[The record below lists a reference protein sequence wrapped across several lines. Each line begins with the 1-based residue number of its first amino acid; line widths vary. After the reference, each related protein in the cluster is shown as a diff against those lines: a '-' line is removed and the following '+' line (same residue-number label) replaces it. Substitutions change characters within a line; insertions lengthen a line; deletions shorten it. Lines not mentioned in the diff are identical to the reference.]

1 MKVGIELTVRRV
13 RDVMTEPVVFLDA
26 RHSPDEAWEVL
37 HAHGISGAPVIGARG
52 RVIGMITRSDLA
64 DPRRRSA
71 SSTVQSM
78 ATRVIYAVRADDP
91 VMHAVRL
98 MLDESIHR
106 ALVVND
112 DGTIAGI
119 VAPTDILRALTRG
132 EDVSDQTSV
141 SYIDLRR
148 HD

>member
-37 HAHGISGAPVIGARG
+37 HAHGISGAPVIGAKG
-52 RVIGMITRSDLA
+52 RVIGMVTRSDLA
-64 DPRRRSA
+64 DPRRRSS
-71 SSTVQSM
+71 SSTVESI

-119 VAPTDILRALTRG
+119 VAPTDILRALMRG
-132 EDVSDQTSV
+132 ENVGDQTSV
-141 SYIDLRR
+141 SYVDLSR
-148 HD
+148 HA